1 VCVSAQSENCYLLTR
16 DFSDCGA
23 CSVGFCPSCGQSV
36 SNVDGSTIGGYL
48 MSGQVFT
55 TLELVLGTIDGVDF
69 DREHDPRTGISRIGG
84 FALRNEKYRIKTKS
98 AMDRESTHHLS
109 CSRCFWVWK

>member
-69 DREHDPRTGISRIGG
+69 DREHDPRTGYQELVGSLFVMKNVESKPRAPWTENQRIDQ
-84 FALRNEKYRIKTKS
+84 EII
-98 AMDRESTHHLS
+98 ESTI
-109 CSRCFWVWK
+109 